1 MFDQVY
7 KRNQKKIS
15 VLAQSVSMFQNHMLP
30 MIQIVD
36 KKSSEIVSQV
46 FNFIDTIGEP
56 LSVEA
61 IEDFLRVRGILEP
74 PAKFTD

>member
-1 MFDQVY
+1 
-7 KRNQKKIS
+7 
-15 VLAQSVSMFQNHMLP
+15 MFQNHMLP

-74 PAKFTD
+74 AAKFTD